1 MATMT
6 INLTDR
12 QQDQLRELV
21 AEGRFSS
28 PDEAAEALLSQV
40 LEEQQATPYTPE
52 VLSQLNQ
59 GMDEAD
65 RGEFVSQAEVEAFF
79 DDWKRN
85 G

>member
-6 INLTDR
+6 IDLTEK
-12 QQDQLRELV
+12 QAGQLHELV

-28 PDEAAEALLSQV
+28 PDEAVKQLLSQV
-40 LEEQQATPYTPE
+40 LEEQQAVPYTPE
-52 VLSQLNQ
+52 VLAELRE
-59 GMDEAD
+59 GMAEAD
-65 RGEFVSQAEVEAFF
+65 RGEFVSQQEIKTFF